1 MLLPNNV
8 DMGAGG
14 SVEALPGAKKLQC
27 FVAMKAFNLRHSES
41 KTLAQQFQ
49 GLCRHDSS
57 TGVDYMDCDALCA
70 YLQIPLPRKDALIR
84 LFNVQADNRVGYA
97 DFLRFLQYASPSL
110 PRCETPSQQ
119 SPVVNSHEVPPPP
132 SNNNQRSPL
141 KENQLALLTTLTKPQ
156 VAGAATRVLTPGLW
170 KKREITIQERI
181 VEYTKIDDDGNPQH
195 LIEKEKHQHEIIH
208 MESTTG
214 EFAHREITY
223 FEQSEEL
230 NKEIVHLDTGKEEFV
245 HLKSKDDEIS
255 HFESTMPQSRQPEAC
270 EPPPPSPTIKRD
282 MSQCPMEQPETTHDN
297 Q

>member
-1 MLLPNNV
+1 
-8 DMGAGG
+8 MGAGG

-27 FVAMKAFNLRHSES
+27 FVAMKAFNLRHAAS
-41 KTLAQQFQ
+41 KSLDQQFQ
-49 GLCRHDSS
+49 NLRRHDRE
-57 TGVDYMDCDALCA
+57 TGADFMDCDELCG
-70 YLQIPLPRKDALIR
+70 YLQIPLPRKEALVR

-97 DFLRFLQYASPSL
+97 DFVRFVEYTTPLHAP
-110 PRCETPSQQ
+110 PRLEPPTPSTFENDMLPQ
-119 SPVVNSHEVPPPP
+119 P
-132 SNNNQRSPL
+132 SKNQRSPP
-141 KENQLALLTTLTKPQ
+141 KENQLALLTTLTKQ
-156 VAGAATRVLTPGLW
+156 QATGGAPVLTPGLW

-181 VEYTKIDDDGNPQH
+181 VEYTKIDDQGNPQH

-230 NKEIVHLDTGKEEFV
+230 NKEIVHLDSGKEEFV

-255 HFESTMPQSRQPEAC
+255 HFESSMPQSRQPEAC
-270 EPPPPSPTIKRD
+270 EQSPPSPTIKRD
-282 MSQCPMEQPETTHDN
+282 SSQCPMEPETHDY

>member
-1 MLLPNNV
+1 
-8 DMGAGG
+8 MGAGG

-57 TGVDYMDCDALCA
+57 
-70 YLQIPLPRKDALIR
+70 K
-84 LFNVQADNRVGYA
+84 
-97 DFLRFLQYASPSL
+97 
-110 PRCETPSQQ
+110 
-119 SPVVNSHEVPPPP
+119 SHEVPPPP

>member
-1 MLLPNNV
+1 
-8 DMGAGG
+8 
-14 SVEALPGAKKLQC
+14 
-27 FVAMKAFNLRHSES
+27 
-41 KTLAQQFQ
+41 
-49 GLCRHDSS
+49 
-57 TGVDYMDCDALCA
+57 
-70 YLQIPLPRKDALIR
+70 
-84 LFNVQADNRVGYA
+84 
-97 DFLRFLQYASPSL
+97 
-110 PRCETPSQQ
+110 
-119 SPVVNSHEVPPPP
+119 
-132 SNNNQRSPL
+132 
-141 KENQLALLTTLTKPQ
+141 
-156 VAGAATRVLTPGLW
+156 
-170 KKREITIQERI
+170 
-181 VEYTKIDDDGNPQH
+181 
-195 LIEKEKHQHEIIH
+195 

>member
-1 MLLPNNV
+1 
-8 DMGAGG
+8 MGAGG

-84 LFNVQADNRVGYA
+84 LFNVQA
-97 DFLRFLQYASPSL
+97 
-110 PRCETPSQQ
+110 
-119 SPVVNSHEVPPPP
+119 
-132 SNNNQRSPL
+132 
-141 KENQLALLTTLTKPQ
+141 LALLTTLTKPQ